1 MSALYVISG
10 ISQLKTIWNFPL
22 LFLVFLSATGCI
34 WVEYHRPRWLFY
46 ILKPLTMV
54 LIILVPLLGGQEWT
68 IYKSMIILGLI
79 FSLAGDVFLMLPSD
93 RFLLG
98 LTAFLATHLCYIWA
112 FCSKINA
119 LNWLPLLPLISIG
132 ALLAYSFSPD
142 LGKLKIP
149 AYLYTGMI
157 LGMFWLAWTRF
168 IQESDIENM
177 LVFLGA
183 GLFVISDLIL
193 AVVRFKV
200 GFKQDRII
208 ILGTYFTAQWLI
220 ASSVGFLVQ

>member
-1 MSALYVISG
+1 LA
-10 ISQLKTIWNFPL
+10 
-22 LFLVFLSATGCI
+22 
-34 WVEYHRPRWLFY
+34 
-46 ILKPLTMV
+46 
-54 LIILVPLLGGQEWT
+54 GQEWT

-79 FSLAGDVFLMLPSD
+79 FSLAGDVFLMLPTD
-93 RFLLG
+93 RILLG
-98 LTAFLATHLCYIWA
+98 LTAFLATHLCYIGA
-112 FCSKINA
+112 FSSKINA

-132 ALLAYSFSPD
+132 ALFALYFSPD

-149 AYLYTGMI
+149 VYLYIGMI
-157 LGMFWLAWTRF
+157 LGMFWLTWTRF
-168 IQESDIENM
+168 IQESNIENM

-193 AVVRFKV
+193 AVVRFKA

-220 ASSVGFLVQ
+220 ASSAGFLVK